1 MFNLARLKFST
12 NKDPFINLLKPEFVT
27 NKEEVLKKYPNVD
40 G

>member
-1 MFNLARLKFST
+1 MFKLERLRFST
-12 NKDPFINLLKPEFVT
+12 NKDPFIKMLKPEFVT